1 MSDAIDFT
9 LLRVAV
15 FRLPERNQ
23 SRRASTWC
31 QNMSHPK
38 FQNDILWDII
48 SGLQPEIKFGMTH
61 VLISGVKKPKHREG
75 FSTKCRMKF
84 AACSQLMEIWTSSK
98 SLPAALL
105 WLV

>member
-48 SGLQPEIKFGMTH
+48 SGLQPELSASFRLGAAPQAAICQA
-61 VLISGVKKPKHREG
+61 
-75 FSTKCRMKF
+75 FSLKG
-84 AACSQLMEIWTSSK
+84 
-98 SLPAALL
+98 
-105 WLV
+105 